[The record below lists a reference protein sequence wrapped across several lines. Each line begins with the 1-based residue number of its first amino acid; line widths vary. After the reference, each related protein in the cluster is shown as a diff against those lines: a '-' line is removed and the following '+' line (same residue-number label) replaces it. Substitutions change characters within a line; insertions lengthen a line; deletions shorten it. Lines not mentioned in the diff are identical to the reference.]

1 MAAATLIIEDEC
13 TLAKNM
19 RTYLERSGFEVQV
32 AGSAEEGLQL
42 LESFKPDSVL
52 LDFQLPGMNG
62 LELLGRIRDFDP
74 SIKLIMMTGHG
85 SIELAVEAMRAGAYD
100 FLTKPVSLAKLK
112 LLLERALGEER
123 RDEVLSYYQ
132 KREAEGLDR
141 LVGESETMRAL
152 KRRIQQ
158 VLEAERSLTEG
169 DAPAVLITGET
180 GTGKELVAHAL
191 HFAGLR
197 AARPF
202 VELNCAALPA
212 HLVES
217 ELFGH
222 ERGAFTDAR
231 ERKPGLLEAAEGGT
245 LFLDEVSELEPGVQA
260 KLLKVLEEKVAR
272 RLGSLRDYRVNVRI
286 VAASNRS
293 LEQSVR
299 EGKFRADLYFRLRI
313 VELFVPPLRDRNG
326 DVLLLARHFL
336 ERHGARYGKRGL
348 QFSPEVESMFQ
359 GHRWPGNVRELR
371 NTIEQAVLLARG
383 GLILPEDLS
392 LCTALGSPVD
402 QPIETPVPG
411 AAAFPSEGVK
421 LEEVERDLLVK
432 ALKQTSW
439 NVTQAAR
446 LLGISRDTLR
456 YRIEKFNLAP

>member
-32 AGSAEEGLQL
+32 AASAEEGLQL

-62 LELLGRIRDFDP
+62 LELLGRIREFDP
-74 SIKLIMMTGHG
+74 RIKLIMMTGHG

-141 LVGESETMRAL
+141 LVGESEAMRAL
-152 KRRIQQ
+152 KRRIHQ

-191 HFAGLR
+191 HFAGAR

-245 LFLDEVSELEPGVQA
+245 LFLDEVGELEQGVQA
-260 KLLKVLEEKVAR
+260 KLLKVLEEKAAR

-293 LEQSVR
+293 LEQGVR
-299 EGKFRADLYFRLRI
+299 EGKFRPDLYFRLRI

-336 ERHGARYGKRGL
+336 ELHGARYGKRSL
-348 QFSPEVESMFQ
+348 RFSAEVEGKFLS
-359 GHRWPGNVRELR
+359 HRWPGNVRELR
-371 NTIEQAVLLARG
+371 NTIEQAVLLART

-402 QPIETPVPG
+402 QPFESQLPG
-411 AAAFPSEGVK
+411 APAFPSEGVK

-432 ALKQTSW
+432 ALRQTSW
-439 NVTQAAR
+439 NVTQAAK